1 MKIIFIDCNLAVI
14 AVGAKWR
21 LSICCS
27 YNCCCNCCCSIIL
40 VLANME
46 KVMEGMVEW
55 PSCISLSARSLLL
68 HLLRSLIST
77 QQALA
82 TIQFLHLYFPLRH
95 LVSFCIIDSNL
106 FQTHQDICTYLS
118 SDCK

>member
-14 AVGAKWR
+14 VIGVMWR

-27 YNCCCNCCCSIIL
+27 YNCCCSIIL

-46 KVMEGMVEW
+46 KVMVLGLL
-55 PSCISLSARSLLL
+55 SCISLSTHNLLL